1 MNNTRERFQSLTK
14 DCLKN
19 SVNFNGRA
27 LFTHFAIANTFN
39 GKVTMKKIRIPF
51 TSLNNTKDK
60 QLVEA
65 KEVST
70 N

>member
-1 MNNTRERFQSLTK
+1 MNNTGGRFQSLIK
-14 DCLKN
+14 DCLRN
-19 SVNFNGRA
+19 SVNFNRRA
-27 LFTHFAIANTFN
+27 LFTQFVIANTFN

-51 TSLNNTKDK
+51 ISLNNTKDK

-65 KEVST
+65 KEIST